1 MKTLTIVSLL
11 LLPGTLL
18 AGVLGMNFKVGIFQ
32 HPDLFWVA
40 LGVMGAIALATLAV
54 VRSRHWI

>member
-18 AGVLGMNFKVGIFQ
+18 AGILGMNFRVGLF
-32 HPDLFWVA
+32 DNANFFWVA
-40 LGVMGAIALATLAV
+40 LAAMFAIAIATLIV
-54 VRSRHWI
+54 VRARHWI